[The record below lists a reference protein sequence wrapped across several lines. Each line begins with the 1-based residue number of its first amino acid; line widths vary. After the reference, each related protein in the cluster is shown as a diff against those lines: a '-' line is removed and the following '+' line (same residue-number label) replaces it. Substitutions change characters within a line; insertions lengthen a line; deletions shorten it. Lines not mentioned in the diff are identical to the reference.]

1 MSVMM
6 IALSGCQTSAKT
18 GGFTS
23 YDEHYQKNETTL
35 KEDALSDRW
44 ESRGSK
50 VAVVSKEKADN
61 NDYPEAKEVLL
72 VNNTK
77 NKVIVSQKVFD
88 QAYPASTTKIMTA
101 LLTLENLNLSQV
113 VTIKHDITFPDGAA
127 VAIHLKKGD
136 KITVEALLNALIIMS
151 ANDAAVALGEA
162 VAGSEANFV
171 KMMNKRAKEL
181 GATNTHFANPNG
193 LHLSDHYSTA
203 YDLYLIFKEVAKH
216 NEFFNIA
223 GRSSSRIEYL
233 GSKGEQK
240 IYDMASTNQYI
251 AGTYTL
257 PSQVYMIGGKTGTT
271 TQAGS
276 CLILLTKNK
285 DGEEF
290 ISVVL
295 NQDQKIPYEKFDSL
309 FVYCLLGIVI
319 GARLGHCL
327 FYEPGYWLSHPVEML
342 LPVKITDSGIK
353 WTGYQG
359 LASHG
364 GTIGLM
370 LALWIY
376 SRRVKLKFLTVL
388 DNIAIATPLAGCFI
402 RL

>member
-1 MSVMM
+1 MM

-61 NDYPEAKEVLL
+61 NDYPEAK
-72 VNNTK
+72 
-77 NKVIVSQKVFD
+77 
-88 QAYPASTTKIMTA
+88 AYPASTTKIMTA

-295 NQDQKIPYEKFDSL
+295 KGVTKSALYHTMTDI
-309 FVYCLLGIVI
+309 
-319 GARLGHCL
+319 
-327 FYEPGYWLSHPVEML
+327 LSKE
-342 LPVKITDSGIK
+342 
-353 WTGYQG
+353 
-359 LASHG
+359 
-364 GTIGLM
+364 
-370 LALWIY
+370 
-376 SRRVKLKFLTVL
+376 
-388 DNIAIATPLAGCFI
+388 N
-402 RL
+402 

>member
-1 MSVMM
+1 MKCIGKYSKLISVLLLTVVMATGCG
-6 IALSGCQTSAKT
+6 ITDLLGTKNVVAEYEAENYNKDLYTGKLFASDLCVASGDISLSGISSDETNTLHSAALFDVDRKKVD
-18 GGFTS
+18 FS
-23 YDEHYQKNETTL
+23 YQM
-35 KEDALSDRW
+35 
-44 ESRGSK
+44 
-50 VAVVSKEKADN
+50 
-61 NDYPEAKEVLL
+61 
-72 VNNTK
+72 
-77 NKVIVSQKVFD
+77 FD
-88 QAYPASTTKIMTA
+88 KIYPASTTKIMTA

-295 NQDQKIPYEKFDSL
+295 KGVTKSALYHTMTDI
-309 FVYCLLGIVI
+309 
-319 GARLGHCL
+319 
-327 FYEPGYWLSHPVEML
+327 LSKE
-342 LPVKITDSGIK
+342 
-353 WTGYQG
+353 
-359 LASHG
+359 
-364 GTIGLM
+364 
-370 LALWIY
+370 
-376 SRRVKLKFLTVL
+376 
-388 DNIAIATPLAGCFI
+388 N
-402 RL
+402 

>member
-1 MSVMM
+1 MM
-6 IALSGCQTSAKT
+6 ITLSGCQTSTKT

-23 YDEHYQKNETTL
+23 YDEHYQKNETAL

-295 NQDQKIPYEKFDSL
+295 KGVTKSALYHTMTDI
-309 FVYCLLGIVI
+309 
-319 GARLGHCL
+319 
-327 FYEPGYWLSHPVEML
+327 LSKE
-342 LPVKITDSGIK
+342 
-353 WTGYQG
+353 
-359 LASHG
+359 
-364 GTIGLM
+364 
-370 LALWIY
+370 
-376 SRRVKLKFLTVL
+376 
-388 DNIAIATPLAGCFI
+388 N
-402 RL
+402 